1 VEVFAVWP
9 AQEYAALCATG
20 DWKGYLRQPISL
32 DSFVQ
37 EKIRNAIA
45 RISDAFL
52 QGDHSVARPSTAG
65 PHDRAE
71 AD

>member
-1 VEVFAVWP
+1 MEVFPVWP

-20 DWKGYLRQPISL
+20 DWKGYLRQAISL

-37 EKIRNAIA
+37 EKIRNAVA
-45 RISDAFL
+45 RISDAFR
-52 QGDHSVARPSTAG
+52 QGDHSVVRPSTAG